1 MCRHRGAPEK
11 LVLPKKFEI
20 SQLGGRLQKC
30 RPSRPLGK
38 LCLTGRSYRAQFDP
52 TSADHRRSSFS
63 DLVKRKCLFVVC
75 QCPRCG
81 RAEYR
86 TTSIGSSRSDGSP
99 QKIGGSWTAPR
110 NHRGA
115 VGARSAAVVA
125 RSNVGGGSRLHHHHW
140 ATRLQLFRHNEQ
152 PYYQQGNFVSTLPE
166 RLASPAGFE
175 GGCISR
181 FIAQRLRGPVAH
193 SGAVAV
199 LKPALCLTKISRA
212 NQAMERREAPS

>member
-1 MCRHRGAPEK
+1 MPAVQTARQALPYGAI
-11 LVLPKKFEI
+11 LP
-20 SQLGGRLQKC
+20 C
-30 RPSRPLGK
+30 AV
-38 LCLTGRSYRAQFDP
+38 RSDQ
-52 TSADHRRSSFS
+52 RRSSTQLIF
-63 DLVKRKCLFVVC
+63 RPCETEYLFVVC

-86 TTSIGSSRSDGSP
+86 TTPIGSSRSDGSP

-212 NQAMERREAPS
+212 NQAMERTGAPS